1 VADGRRVGAA
11 RDEPGDVGDSI
22 YDSACLLDEITI
34 Y

>member
-1 VADGRRVGAA
+1 VVRLRIAC
-11 RDEPGDVGDSI
+11 GDVGDSI